1 VPWARAGSGFTLLF
15 EALVMTTR
23 SRLNGTTG
31 ETSMRDT
38 DLMQLALGL
47 IPPWMVKACA
57 FDAEARRLDIEID
70 FARGGRFPC
79 PHCAKADCPVHDT
92 AMQTWRHLDFFQHQ
106 AFLHSRTP
114 RITCPDCGVK
124 QIAVPWARA
133 GSGFTLLF
141 EALVMTL
148 MTAMPVAAAARLVG
162 EHDTRMWRVLH
173 HWVEQARERADYAD
187 VKRVAIDETAARRGH
202 DYVSL
207 FVDIDQ
213 RRVLFVTEGRGAD
226 TVAAFADDLEAHN
239 GDASRIKQ
247 VCIDMSA
254 AFIKGVTDNLTEAE
268 ITFDKFH
275 AVKLVND
282 AVDKVRRAESKGRP
296 ELKRSR
302 YLWLRNEPSLSAEAR
317 TNLAALTRLHLKT
330 ARAYQIRLAFQE
342 IYRQPNW
349 DWGALFL
356 DRWYS
361 WAIRSRLEPIK
372 EAARTVM
379 RHRDGILAWFDSQ
392 IANGLIE
399 GINSLIQA
407 AKAKARGYR
416 STRTLK
422 AITYL
427 IAGKLDL
434 KLPT

>member
-1 VPWARAGSGFTLLF
+1 
-15 EALVMTTR
+15 
-23 SRLNGTTG
+23 
-31 ETSMRDT
+31 
-38 DLMQLALGL
+38 
-47 IPPWMVKACA
+47 
-57 FDAEARRLDIEID
+57 
-70 FARGGRFPC
+70 
-79 PHCAKADCPVHDT
+79 
-92 AMQTWRHLDFFQHQ
+92 
-106 AFLHSRTP
+106 
-114 RITCPDCGVK
+114 
-124 QIAVPWARA
+124 
-133 GSGFTLLF
+133 
-141 EALVMTL
+141 
-148 MTAMPVAAAARLVG
+148 MPVRAAARLVG
-162 EHDTRMWRVLH
+162 EHDTKLWRVLH

-226 TVAAFADDLEAHN
+226 TVEAFADVLEAHN
-239 GDASRIKQ
+239 GDASRVKQ

-282 AVDKVRRAESKGRP
+282 AVDKVRRAESKDRP

-302 YLWLRNEPSLSAEAR
+302 YLWLKNERHLSAEQSA
-317 TNLAALTRLHLKT
+317 NLDALSRMHLKT
-330 ARAYQIRLAFQE
+330 ARAYRIRLAFQE
-342 IYRQPNW
+342 IYQQPSG

-361 WAIRSRLEPIK
+361 WAIRSRLEPMK
-372 EAARTVM
+372 DAARSIM
-379 RHRDGILAWFDSQ
+379 RHRDGILRWFTSK

-399 GINSLIQA
+399 GINSLVQA

-416 STRTLK
+416 STRNLK

-434 KLPT
+434 RLPT

>member
-1 VPWARAGSGFTLLF
+1 
-15 EALVMTTR
+15 
-23 SRLNGTTG
+23 
-31 ETSMRDT
+31 MRDT
-38 DLMQLALGL
+38 DLLQLALGL
-47 IPPWMVKACA
+47 VPPWMVKVAN

-70 FARGGRFPC
+70 FSRGGRFPC

-92 AMQTWRHLDFFQHQ
+92 QMQAWRHLDFFQHQ
-106 AFLHSRTP
+106 AFLHARTP

-124 QIAVPWARA
+124 QIAVPWARP

-141 EALVMTL
+141 EALAMTL
-148 MTAMPVAAAARLVG
+148 MTAMPVAAAARLMG

-173 HWVEQARERADYAD
+173 YWVEKARSRADYGD
-187 VKRVAIDETAARRGH
+187 VKRVCIDETAAKRGH

-226 TVAAFADDLEAHN
+226 TVETFADDLEAHD
-239 GDASRIKQ
+239 GDASNIQQ

-254 AFIKGVTDNLTEAE
+254 AFIKGVTDNLPSAE

-282 AVDKVRRAESKGRP
+282 AVDKVRRAESKSRP

-302 YLWLRNEPSLSAEAR
+302 YLWLRNEPALSAESR
-317 TNLAALTRLHLKT
+317 STLAALTRLNLKT
-330 ARAYQIRLAFQE
+330 ARAWRIRLAFQE
-342 IYRQPNW
+342 IYAQPSRP
-349 DWGALFL
+349 WGELFL
-356 DRWYS
+356 DHWYQ
-361 WAIRSRLEPIK
+361 WAIRSRLDPIK
-372 EAARTVM
+372 DAARTIQ
-379 RHRDGILAWFDSQ
+379 RHRQGILAWFDSR

-399 GINSLIQA
+399 GINSLVQA

-434 KLPT
+434 RLPT

>member
-1 VPWARAGSGFTLLF
+1 
-15 EALVMTTR
+15 
-23 SRLNGTTG
+23 
-31 ETSMRDT
+31 MRDT

-141 EALVMTL
+141 EALAMTL

-187 VKRVAIDETAARRGH
+187 VKRVAIDETAAKRGH

-213 RRVLFVTEGRGAD
+213 RRVVFVTEGRGAD

-239 GDASRIKQ
+239 GDASHVKQ

-302 YLWLRNEPSLSAEAR
+302 YLWLRNEPSLSAESRAH
-317 TNLAALTRLHLKT
+317 LAALTRLHLKT

-416 STRTLK
+416 STRNPEGHHLPDCRK
-422 AITYL
+422 ARPQTTHV
-427 IAGKLDL
+427 K
-434 KLPT
+434 

>member
-1 VPWARAGSGFTLLF
+1 
-15 EALVMTTR
+15 
-23 SRLNGTTG
+23 
-31 ETSMRDT
+31 MRDT
-38 DLMQLALGL
+38 DLFQLALGL
-47 IPPWMVKACA
+47 VPPWMVKACA
-57 FDAEARRLDIEID
+57 FDAERKRLDIEID

-79 PHCAKADCPVHDT
+79 PHCGRADCLVHDT
-92 AMQTWRHLDFFQHQ
+92 AMQEWRHLDFFQHQ
-106 AFLHSRTP
+106 AFLHARTP

-124 QIAVPWARA
+124 QIAVPWARP

-141 EALVMTL
+141 EALAMTL
-148 MTAMPVAAAARLVG
+148 MAAMPVAAAARLVG

-173 HWVEQARERADYAD
+173 HWVEAARARADYTH
-187 VKRVAIDETAARRGH
+187 VKRLAIDETAARRGH

-213 RRVLFVTEGRGAD
+213 RRVLFVADGRGAD
-226 TVAAFADDLEAHN
+226 TVAEFADDLEAHD
-239 GDASRIKQ
+239 GDASHIKQ

-254 AFIKGVTDNLTEAE
+254 AFIKGVGDNLTEAE

-282 AVDKVRRAESKGRP
+282 AVDKVRRQESKGRP

-302 YLWLRNEPSLSAEAR
+302 YLWLRNEPSLSAESRA
-317 TNLAALTRLHLKT
+317 NLQALTRLHLKT
-330 ARAYQIRLAFQE
+330 TRAYQIRLAFQE
-342 IYRQPNW
+342 VYQQPTAA
-349 DWGALFL
+349 WGALFL
-356 DRWYS
+356 DRWYG
-361 WAIRSRLEPIK
+361 WAIRSRLAPIK
-372 EAARTVM
+372 DAARTIL
-379 RHRDGILAWFDSQ
+379 RHRDGILAWFDSR

-399 GINSLIQA
+399 GINSLVQA

-422 AITYL
+422 AIIYL

-434 KLPT
+434 RLPT

>member
-1 VPWARAGSGFTLLF
+1 
-15 EALVMTTR
+15 
-23 SRLNGTTG
+23 
-31 ETSMRDT
+31 MRDT
-38 DLMQLALGL
+38 DLFQLALGL
-47 IPPWMVKACA
+47 VPPWMVKACA
-57 FDAEARRLDIEID
+57 FDADKRRLDIEID

-79 PHCAKADCPVHDT
+79 PQCAKSDCPVHDT
-92 AMQTWRHLDFFQHQ
+92 AMQQWRHLDFFQHQ
-106 AFLHSRTP
+106 AFLHARTP
-114 RITCPDCGVK
+114 RIACPDCGVK

-141 EALVMTL
+141 EALAMTL

-187 VKRVAIDETAARRGH
+187 VKRLAIDETAAKRGH

-207 FVDIDQ
+207 FVDIDR
-213 RRVLFVTEGRGAD
+213 RRVVFVTEGRGAD
-226 TVAAFADDLEAHN
+226 TVREFADDLEAHN
-239 GDASRIKQ
+239 GDASHVKQ

-317 TNLAALTRLHLKT
+317 ANLAALTRLHLKT
-330 ARAYQIRLAFQE
+330 ARAYRIRLAFQE

>member
-1 VPWARAGSGFTLLF
+1 
-15 EALVMTTR
+15 
-23 SRLNGTTG
+23 
-31 ETSMRDT
+31 MRDT

-47 IPPWMVKACA
+47 VPPWMVKACT

-79 PHCAKADCPVHDT
+79 PQCAKADCPVHDT

-106 AFLHSRTP
+106 AFLHARVA

-124 QIAVPWARA
+124 QITVPWARA

-141 EALVMTL
+141 EALAMTL
-148 MTAMPVAAAARLVG
+148 MTAMPVAAAARLMK

-173 HWVEQARERADYAD
+173 HWVEQARERADFAD

-213 RRVLFVTEGRGAD
+213 RRVLFLTEGRGAD

-239 GDASRIKQ
+239 GDASRVKQ

-282 AVDKVRRAESKGRP
+282 AVDKVRRVESKGRP

-302 YLWLRNEPSLSAEAR
+302 YLWLRNAPSLSAESRAS
-317 TNLAALTRLHLKT
+317 LEALTKLHLKT
-330 ARAYQIRLAFQE
+330 ARAYRIRLAFQE
-342 IYRQPNW
+342 IYKQPTW
-349 DWGALFL
+349 EWGAIYL

-361 WAIRSRLEPIK
+361 WAIRSRLEPMK

-379 RHRDGILAWFDSQ
+379 RHRDGILAWFDSR

-399 GINSLIQA
+399 GINSLVQA

-427 IAGKLDL
+427 IAGKLHL
-434 KLPT
+434 RLPT

>member
-1 VPWARAGSGFTLLF
+1 MAANRARRKA
-15 EALVMTTR
+15 
-23 SRLNGTTG
+23 
-31 ETSMRDT
+31 MRDT
-38 DLMQLALGL
+38 DLFQLALGL
-47 IPPWMVKACA
+47 VPPWMVKACN
-57 FDAEARRLDIEID
+57 FDAPARRLDIEID

-79 PHCAKADCPVHDT
+79 PHCARADCPVHDT
-92 AMQTWRHLDFFQHQ
+92 AMQEWRHLDFFQHQ
-106 AFLHSRTP
+106 AFLHARTP

-124 QIAVPWARA
+124 QIAVPWARP

-141 EALVMTL
+141 EALAMTL
-148 MTAMPVAAAARLVG
+148 MTAMPVAAAARLMG

-173 HWVEQARERADYAD
+173 HWVEAARDRADYAE
-187 VKRVAIDETAARRGH
+187 VKRVAIDETAAKRGH

-226 TVAAFADDLEAHN
+226 TVAEFADDLEAHN
-239 GDASRIKQ
+239 GDASHVKQ

-302 YLWLRNEPSLSAEAR
+302 YLWLRNEPSLSAENRA
-317 TNLAALTRLHLKT
+317 TLQALTRLHLKT

-342 IYRQPNW
+342 IYQQPTW
-349 DWGALFL
+349 EWGARFL
-356 DRWYS
+356 DRWYG

-372 EAARTVM
+372 DAARTVM
-379 RHRDGILAWFDSQ
+379 RHRDGILSWFDSH

-399 GINSLIQA
+399 GINSLVQA

-434 KLPT
+434 RLPT

>member
-1 VPWARAGSGFTLLF
+1 
-15 EALVMTTR
+15 
-23 SRLNGTTG
+23 
-31 ETSMRDT
+31 MRDT

-57 FDAEARRLDIEID
+57 FDAAARRLDIEID

-141 EALVMTL
+141 EALAMTL

-226 TVAAFADDLEAHN
+226 TVEAFADDLEAHN

-254 AFIKGVTDNLTEAE
+254 AFVKGVTDNLTEAE

-282 AVDKVRRAESKGRP
+282 AVDKVRRAESKRRP

-317 TNLAALTRLHLKT
+317 ANLAALTRLHLKT
-330 ARAYQIRLAFQE
+330 VRAYQIRLAFQE
-342 IYRQPNW
+342 LYRQPNW

-434 KLPT
+434 RLPT

>member
-1 VPWARAGSGFTLLF
+1 
-15 EALVMTTR
+15 
-23 SRLNGTTG
+23 
-31 ETSMRDT
+31 
-38 DLMQLALGL
+38 
-47 IPPWMVKACA
+47 
-57 FDAEARRLDIEID
+57 
-70 FARGGRFPC
+70 
-79 PHCAKADCPVHDT
+79 
-92 AMQTWRHLDFFQHQ
+92 
-106 AFLHSRTP
+106 
-114 RITCPDCGVK
+114 
-124 QIAVPWARA
+124 
-133 GSGFTLLF
+133 
-141 EALVMTL
+141 
-148 MTAMPVAAAARLVG
+148 
-162 EHDTRMWRVLH
+162 MWRVLH

-187 VKRVAIDETAARRGH
+187 VKRVAIDETAAKRGH

-226 TVAAFADDLEAHN
+226 TVEAFADDLEAHN
-239 GDASRIKQ
+239 GDASRVKQ

-275 AVKLVND
+275 AVKLIND

-302 YLWLRNEPSLSAEAR
+302 YLWLRNEPSLSAESR
-317 TNLAALTRLHLKT
+317 EQLTSLTRLHLKT
-330 ARAYQIRLAFQE
+330 ARAYRIRLAFQE
-342 IYRQPNW
+342 IYQQPSS

-361 WAIRSRLEPIK
+361 WAIRSRLDPIK

-379 RHRDGILAWFDSQ
+379 RHRDGILAWFDSR

-399 GINSLIQA
+399 GINSLVQA

-434 KLPT
+434 RLPT

>member
-1 VPWARAGSGFTLLF
+1 
-15 EALVMTTR
+15 
-23 SRLNGTTG
+23 
-31 ETSMRDT
+31 MRDT

-47 IPPWMVKACA
+47 IPPWMVKACT

-141 EALVMTL
+141 EALAMTL

-173 HWVEQARERADYAD
+173 HWVERARERADYAD
-187 VKRVAIDETAARRGH
+187 VKRVAIDETAAKRGH

-213 RRVLFVTEGRGAD
+213 RRVVFVTEGRGAD
-226 TVAAFADDLEAHN
+226 TVAEFADDLEAHN
-239 GDASRIKQ
+239 GDASHVKQ

-302 YLWLRNEPSLSAEAR
+302 YLWLRNEPSLSAQGRAD
-317 TNLAALTRLHLKT
+317 LAALTRLHLKT
-330 ARAYQIRLAFQE
+330 ARSYQIRLAFQE

-434 KLPT
+434 RLPT

>member
-1 VPWARAGSGFTLLF
+1 
-15 EALVMTTR
+15 
-23 SRLNGTTG
+23 
-31 ETSMRDT
+31 MRDT
-38 DLMQLALGL
+38 DLFQLALGL
-47 IPPWMVKACA
+47 VPPWMVKACA
-57 FDAEARRLDIEID
+57 FDAERKRLDIEID

-79 PHCAKADCPVHDT
+79 PICAKSDCPVHDT

-124 QIAVPWARA
+124 QIAVPWARV

-141 EALVMTL
+141 EALAMTL
-148 MTAMPVAAAARLVG
+148 MTAMPVAAASRLMG

-173 HWVEQARERADYAD
+173 HWVEQARSRADYAD
-187 VKRVAIDETAARRGH
+187 VRRVAIDETAAKRGH

-226 TVAAFADDLEAHN
+226 TVATFADDLEAHD

-247 VCIDMSA
+247 VCIDMSG
-254 AFIKGVTDNLTEAE
+254 AFIKGVTENLPEAE

-302 YLWLRNEPSLSAEAR
+302 YLWLRNEPSLSAESRA
-317 TNLAALTRLHLKT
+317 TLAALTRLHLKT

-342 IYRQPNW
+342 VYQQPTLE
-349 DWGALFL
+349 WGALFL
-356 DRWYS
+356 DRWYA
-361 WAIRSRLEPIK
+361 WAIRSRLDPIK
-372 EAARTVM
+372 DAARTVM
-379 RHRDGILAWFDSQ
+379 KHRDGILSWFDSH

-399 GINSLIQA
+399 GINSLVQA

-434 KLPT
+434 RLPT